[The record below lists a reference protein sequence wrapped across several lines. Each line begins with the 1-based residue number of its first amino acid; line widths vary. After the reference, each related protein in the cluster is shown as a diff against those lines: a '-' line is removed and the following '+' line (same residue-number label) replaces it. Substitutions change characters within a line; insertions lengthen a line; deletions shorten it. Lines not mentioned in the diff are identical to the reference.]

1 MQPVIV
7 VEDRSAWPVALP
19 GLPVLSA
26 QTYLTDPSRLPAAG
40 VQVFNLCHSYAYQR
54 LGYYVSLLA
63 EARGHRPLPR
73 VGVLEDLHSQALTR
87 LLTHELEEL
96 VRHTLAPLASERFD
110 LFVAF
115 GQSESPR
122 HGALAR
128 ELFGLLQAPLLMA
141 SFRRKDNG
149 FQLARLKAV
158 GAADIPPGMQPF
170 VVEAAQAYFSG
181 RGHVRRQPPPR
192 LQLAILHAPD
202 NPEPPSNALA
212 MEKFQRAARRLGIH
226 TTLITRDDFHRLP
239 EFDAL
244 FIRDTTYANHYTY
257 RFARAAQAEG
267 LVVIDDPDSIL
278 RCNNKVY
285 LAELLARHRIPIPRT
300 LVVHRNNGLDIIPK
314 LGLPCVLKQ
323 PDSSFSRGVVKI
335 DSEAALAD
343 TLPALLRESDLVVA
357 QEWLPTAF
365 DWRVGILDRQVL
377 FVAKYVFPTGHW
389 QVILRDANRRKLVEG
404 PTLAVPV
411 EAAPQRVV
419 RTALRAANLI
429 GDGFYGVDLKEVGNR
444 VVVIEINDNPNV
456 DAGNEDGVIGDAL
469 YERLMTVF
477 LQRVERRLRKH

>member
-1 MQPVIV
+1 
-7 VEDRSAWPVALP
+7 
-19 GLPVLSA
+19 
-26 QTYLTDPSRLPAAG
+26 
-40 VQVFNLCHSYAYQR
+40 
-54 LGYYVSLLA
+54 
-63 EARGHRPLPR
+63 
-73 VGVLEDLHSQALTR
+73 
-87 LLTHELEEL
+87 
-96 VRHTLAPLASERFD
+96 
-110 LFVAF
+110 
-115 GQSESPR
+115 
-122 HGALAR
+122 
-128 ELFGLLQAPLLMA
+128 
-141 SFRRKDNG
+141 
-149 FQLARLKAV
+149 
-158 GAADIPPGMQPF
+158 
-170 VVEAAQAYFSG
+170 
-181 RGHVRRQPPPR
+181 
-192 LQLAILHAPD
+192 
-202 NPEPPSNALA
+202 
-212 MEKFQRAARRLGIH
+212 
-226 TTLITRDDFHRLP
+226 
-239 EFDAL
+239 
-244 FIRDTTYANHYTY
+244 
-257 RFARAAQAEG
+257 
-267 LVVIDDPDSIL
+267 
-278 RCNNKVY
+278 
-285 LAELLARHRIPIPRT
+285 
-300 LVVHRNNGLDIIPK
+300 
-314 LGLPCVLKQ
+314 VLKQ

-419 RTALRAANLI
+419 GTALRAANLI